1 MRRAPGPRLNGARAQ
16 NTTMNEDNRHG
27 ETRRIASNT
36 VWLLAGQIIRL
47 GAVFLA
53 VAWTAR
59 YLGPEEFGVYS
70 YAIAFV
76 LLFAELGTLG
86 LQGIITHDL
95 VEDPENHRTILGTAF
110 VLRLIGAAAT
120 IAILALLVYAV
131 RLPDPRVRWLI
142 LVFAAGYMFRPLYVV
157 NQFYESRVE
166 GKFPVIAAS
175 VASAT
180 LVGLTALL
188 IAAAAPL
195 GWFVAARAVLVALV
209 GILVAAILAVHRP
222 HSLRWRFDRDLA
234 RQMLR
239 RSWPL
244 LASAIT
250 ATIYLK
256 IDQVMLGGMSGSED
270 VGIYAA
276 ASQLSEVWYFL
287 PILLMSSLFPS
298 LISMSRSDR
307 AAYSE
312 RLGSIFGSMAWFGV
326 AVAVGVTVLAPILV
340 KVFFGAGFEES
351 VTVLRIH
358 VWALPF
364 IFMRAVLSKWIIIE
378 RVYTVSLMTHGAG
391 AVTNVALNLVLIPQ
405 YGPIGAAIA
414 TVVSYAVASFFS
426 LFLSR
431 RTRGLARLMTRSVVF
446 PQRHV
451 SKLINKG
458 D

>member
-1 MRRAPGPRLNGARAQ
+1 
-16 NTTMNEDNRHG
+16 MNEDNQRG

-36 VWLLAGQIIRL
+36 VWLLVGQIIRL
-47 GAVFLA
+47 GSVFLA

-95 VEDPENHRTILGTAF
+95 VEDPANDRTILGTAF

-120 IAILALLVYAV
+120 IAILALLVYTV
-131 RLPDPRVRWLI
+131 RLPDPRARWLI
-142 LVFAAGYMFRPLYVV
+142 LVFAVGYMFRPLYVI
-157 NQFYESRVE
+157 NSFYESRVE

-175 VASAT
+175 LASAT

-188 IAAAAPL
+188 IAQAATL
-195 GWFVAARAVLVALV
+195 GWFVAARAALVALA
-209 GILVAAILAVHRP
+209 GILIVVILTIHKP
-222 HSLRWRFDRDLA
+222 QTLRWRFNRDLA
-234 RQMLR
+234 VRMLR

-244 LASAIT
+244 LASALT

-287 PILLMSSLFPS
+287 PLLLMSSLFPS
-298 LISMSRSDR
+298 LITLSQRDN
-307 AAYSE
+307 AAYQE
-312 RLGSIFGSMAWFGV
+312 RLSSIFGSMVWFGV
-326 AVAVGVTVLAPILV
+326 AVAVGVTLLAGLLV
-340 KVFFGAGFEES
+340 RVFFGEGFESS
-351 VTVLRIH
+351 VGVLRIH

-364 IFMRAVLSKWIIIE
+364 IFMRAALSKWIIIE
-378 RVYTVSLMTHGAG
+378 KVYIVSFMTHGAG
-391 AVTNVALNLVLIPQ
+391 AVTNVALNLLLIPQ
-405 YGPIGAAIA
+405 YGPAGAAVA
-414 TVVSYAVASFFS
+414 TVVSYAVASYFS
-426 LFLSR
+426 LFVNR
-431 RTRGLARLMTRSVVF
+431 RTIPLARLMTRSALTPHV
-446 PQRHV
+446 HV
-451 SKLINKG
+451 SKLMKRG